1 MQKLMRFFWWLRP
14 IIQVWVRSK
23 VFPNDLKKNLSLDP
37 HKPICFVLK
46 SRSFKDLMVLDHN
59 CEAKKIPKPR
69 ELLSKLKFSRK
80 ASFLYLSKPGLF
92 QAERTKK
99 LPSDLFN
106 LIGQVSKERF
116 DVQMVPVSIFWGRN
130 PGRGEKSLF
139 KLLFFDDEY
148 GGFLQRLVTFFVH
161 GRNVFCNFGKPISL
175 LELVDEGKS
184 LEETTKKLRRVLKV
198 HFRRQRETIVGPY
211 IYDRAQVINSMLQS
225 KTLRAVIDSESAKSN
240 VAVAKIEKRARKYAE
255 EVCAKVS
262 PSAIR
267 LFDIILSWLWKKI
280 YSGLE
285 VRQED
290 KIREL
295 AEQYELVY
303 MPSHRS
309 HMDYLLIGYVLYYLG
324 LLPPHTIAGKNL
336 NFWPV
341 GPLLRRGGAI
351 FIRRTFR
358 GNRLYGAVVSEFV
371 HYLLSTGFPLCFYPE
386 GGRSRT
392 GYLLQPK
399 VGILS
404 MVLEACRKRTRKP
417 VLLVPIY
424 VGYDRVMEAGSY
436 QKELGGKSKK
446 RESLSGLIKAVKL
459 LRSSFGKAYIGF
471 GEPLQVETYLENK
484 YPNWREAQPVASD
497 VLKHI
502 SEEMMKRTNSA
513 AVVSPVSLIGL
524 ILQSSP
530 KKALSES
537 DLLQVTRIFVKLGS
551 SSPLGSYV
559 HFPDTTNLLDD
570 IKHIEELSHIIRF
583 RHQDDDVIYLN
594 KRNNTIL
601 DYYRNNI
608 VHLFF
613 LPSMLCHFLVNA
625 DSIKKDHL
633 LKSCKLMY
641 GFVYRSLFL
650 PWNEDQCE
658 EIANETLSKLLNHQI
673 LIYDKQLDNITLP
686 EMLSDEYLAFKL
698 LAAISS
704 NSMEKYGLYSV
715 CLSRYLDRGSVQLA
729 DLDTEILQMS
739 KRMSILNGMTTNI
752 YYDDKSYKHFLETL
766 RQLQMISTEPRNSR
780 KIIINDSFKN
790 LSSITPNLISPAL
803 HKCILKVPITKL
815 APDSAI
821 EKKEYHEK
829 LASQ

>member
-1 MQKLMRFFWWLRP
+1 
-14 IIQVWVRSK
+14 
-23 VFPNDLKKNLSLDP
+23 
-37 HKPICFVLK
+37 
-46 SRSFKDLMVLDHN
+46 MVLDHA
-59 CEAKKIPKPR
+59 CETKKIPKPR
-69 ELLSKLKFSRK
+69 ELLTKLKLSRK
-80 ASFLYLSKPGLF
+80 ASFLYLNKPGLF

-99 LPSDLFN
+99 LPTDLFR

-116 DVQMVPVSIFWGRN
+116 DVQIVPVSIFWGRN
-130 PGRGEKSLF
+130 PGTGEKSLF

-148 GGFLQRLVTFFVH
+148 GGFLQRFVTFFVH

-184 LEETTKKLRRVLKV
+184 LEETSKKLRRVLKV

-211 IYDRAQVINSMLQS
+211 IYDRGQVINSMLQS
-225 KTLRAVIDSESAKSN
+225 KSLRTIIDAESVKSN
-240 VAVAKIEKRARKYAE
+240 TSIAKVERRARKYAE

-267 LFDIILSWLWKKI
+267 FFDILLSWLWKKI

-285 VRQED
+285 VRQEN

-324 LLPPHTIAGKNL
+324 LLPPHTIAGINL

-371 HYLLSTGFPLCFYPE
+371 HYLLSTGYPLCFYPE

-399 VGILS
+399 VGILN
-404 MVLEACRKRTRKP
+404 MVLEACRKRTNKP

-424 VGYDRVMEAGSY
+424 VGYDRVMEARSY

-446 RESLSGLIKAVKL
+446 RESFSGLLKASKL
-459 LRSSFGKAYIGF
+459 IRSTFGKAYIGF
-471 GEPLQVETYLENK
+471 GEPLQVDTYLDLK
-484 YPNWREAQPVASD
+484 YPSWRENQPFPSD
-497 VLKHI
+497 LLKHI

-513 AVVSPVSLIGL
+513 AVVSPVSMIAL

-537 DLLQVTRIFVKLGS
+537 DLLQITRIFAKLGS
-551 SSPLGSYV
+551 SLPLGSYV

-570 IKHIEELSHIIRF
+570 IKTIEELSHVIRF

-608 VHLFF
+608 VHLFL

-625 DSIKKDHL
+625 GSIRKDQLIECCQL
-633 LKSCKLMY
+633 LYKFIYQSH
-641 GFVYRSLFL
+641 FL
-650 PWNEDQCE
+650 PWNEDQST
-658 EIANETLSKLLNHQI
+658 EIISETLSKLLSHHI
-673 LIYDKQLDNITLP
+673 LAYDEQSDVIALP
-686 EMLSDEYLAFKL
+686 EILSDEYLAFKL
-698 LAAISS
+698 LAEISS

-715 CLSRYLDRGSVQLA
+715 SLSRYSDRGSVLLA

-739 KRMSILNGMTTNI
+739 KRISILNGMTSNVF
-752 YYDDKSYKHFLETL
+752 YDDKSYKHYLQTL
-766 RQLQMISTEPRNSR
+766 KQLNMISSESGSTR
-780 KIIINDSFKN
+780 KIIINDAFKK
-790 LSSITPNLISPAL
+790 LSEIAPNLISPAL
-803 HKCILKVPITKL
+803 HKSIQKVPITQPASK
-815 APDSAI
+815 AAD
-821 EKKEYHEK
+821 ENKEYHEK

>member
-1 MQKLMRFFWWLRP
+1 MRFFWWLRP
-14 IIQVWVRSK
+14 IIQLWVRSK
-23 VFPNDLKKNLSLDP
+23 VFPNDLKKNLCLDS
-37 HKPICFVLK
+37 HKPICYVLK
-46 SRSFKDLMVLDHN
+46 SRSFKDLMVLDHS
-59 CEAKKIPKPR
+59 CETKKIPKPR

-92 QAERTKK
+92 QAERSKK

-106 LIGQVSKERF
+106 LIGQVSQERF
-116 DVQMVPVSIFWGRN
+116 DVQVVPVSIFWGRN
-130 PGRGEKSLF
+130 PGTGEKSIF

-148 GGFLQRLVTFFVH
+148 GGFLQRFVTFFVH

-175 LELVDEGKS
+175 LDLVDEGKS
-184 LEETTKKLRRVLKV
+184 LEETSKKLRRVLKV
-198 HFRRQRETIVGPY
+198 HFRRQRETIVGPF

-225 KTLRAVIDSESAKSN
+225 KTLRTMIDSEAVKTN
-240 VAVAKIEKRARKYAE
+240 VAVAKVEKRARKYAE

-267 LFDIILSWLWKKI
+267 FFDIILSWLWKKI

-324 LLPPHTIAGKNL
+324 LLPPHTIAGINL

-371 HYLLSTGFPLCFYPE
+371 HYLLSTGYPLCFYPE

-392 GYLLQPK
+392 GYLLSPK
-399 VGILS
+399 VGILN
-404 MVLEACRKRTRKP
+404 MVLEACRKRTLKP

-436 QKELGGKSKK
+436 QKELRGNSKK
-446 RESLSGLIKAVKL
+446 RESFSGLIKATKL
-459 LRSSFGKAYIGF
+459 IRSSSGKAYIGF
-471 GEPLQVETYLENK
+471 GEPLQVDTYLDKK
-484 YPNWREAQPVASD
+484 YPDWRTSEPLKSD
-497 VLKHI
+497 MLKQI

-524 ILQSSP
+524 ILQASP

-537 DLLQVTRIFVKLGS
+537 DLLQVTRIFVRLGS

-613 LPSMLCHFLVNA
+613 LPSMICHFLVNA
-625 DSIKKDHL
+625 DSIKKEQIL
-633 LKSCKLMY
+633 QCCNLMY
-641 GFVYRSLFL
+641 KFIYRSYYL
-650 PWNEDQCE
+650 PWTEDQCK
-658 EIANETLSKLLNHQI
+658 EIANETLSKLISHQI
-673 LIYDKQLDNITLP
+673 LAYDEQSGLVSLP

-698 LAAISS
+698 LAGVSS
-704 NSMEKYGLYSV
+704 NTMEKYGIFCVS
-715 CLSRYLDRGSVQLA
+715 LSRYTNRGSVLLA
-729 DLDTEILQMS
+729 DLDTETLQMS
-739 KRMSILNGMTTNI
+739 KRISILNGMTSNI
-752 YYDDKSYKHFLETL
+752 YYDDKSYKHFQETL
-766 RQLQMISTEPRNSR
+766 KQLQMISSESGNSR
-780 KIIINDSFKN
+780 KIIIHETFKR
-790 LSSITPNLISPAL
+790 LSDITPNLISPAL
-803 HKCILKVPITKL
+803 HKCIMKVPITKI
-815 APDSAI
+815 APDSI
-821 EKKEYHEK
+821 REKKEYHEK

>member
-23 VFPNDLKKNLSLDP
+23 VFPGELNKSLSLDP
-37 HKPICFVLK
+37 QKPICYVLK
-46 SRSFKDLMVLDHN
+46 SRSFKDLMVLDHS
-59 CEAKKIPKPR
+59 CELKKIPKPR
-69 ELLSKLKFSRK
+69 ELLSKLKFTRK
-80 ASFLYLSKPGLF
+80 ASFLYLSKPGLI
-92 QAERTKK
+92 QAERSKK
-99 LPSDLFN
+99 LPSDLFS

-130 PGRGEKSLF
+130 PGTEEKSIF

-184 LEETTKKLRRVLKV
+184 LEETSKKLRRVLKV

-211 IYDRAQVINSMLQS
+211 IYDRAQVINSMLKA
-225 KTLRAVIDSESAKSN
+225 KTLRSVIDSEAAKTN
-240 VAVAKIEKRARKYAE
+240 VPVAKIEKRARKYAE

-267 LFDIILSWLWKKI
+267 FFDILLSWLWKKI

-285 VRQED
+285 LKQEA

-295 AEQYELVY
+295 AEQYEIVY

-324 LLPPHTIAGKNL
+324 LLPPHTIAGINL

-358 GNRLYGAVVSEFV
+358 GNRVYGAVVSEFV
-371 HYLLSTGFPLCFYPE
+371 HYLMSTGYPLCFYPE

-392 GYLLQPK
+392 GYLLTPK
-399 VGILS
+399 IGILS

-417 VLLVPIY
+417 VLLVPVY
-424 VGYDRVMEAGSY
+424 VSYDRVMEARSY

-446 RESLSGLIKAVKL
+446 RESFSGLIKAAKL

-471 GEPLQVETYLENK
+471 GEPLQVDTFLDQK
-484 YPNWREAQPVASD
+484 YPTWRESEPLSSD
-497 VLKHI
+497 ILKHI

-513 AVVSPVSLIGL
+513 AVVSPVSLIAL

-537 DLLQVTRIFVKLGS
+537 DLLQITRIFVKLGCDL
-551 SSPLGSYV
+551 PLGSYV

-570 IKHIEELSHIIRF
+570 IRTVEELSHIIRF

-608 VHLFF
+608 VHLF
-613 LPSMLCHFLVNA
+613 LVPSMLCHFMINA
-625 DSIKKDHL
+625 GSSTKEL
-633 LKSCKLMY
+633 LLQCCVLMY
-641 GFVYRSLFL
+641 KFVDKSHYL
-650 PWNEDQCE
+650 PWNENQSY
-658 EIANETLSKLLNHQI
+658 EIADETLTRLFEHKI
-673 LIYDKQLDNITLP
+673 LVYDVHSDLVSPP
-686 EMLSDEYLAFKL
+686 EILSDEYLAFKL
-698 LAAISS
+698 LATIAS
-704 NSMEKYGLYSV
+704 NAMEKYGLYCVSI
-715 CLSRYLDRGSVQLA
+715 SRYFDYGSVSNA

-739 KRMSILNGMTTNI
+739 KRISILNGMTDNS
-752 YYDDKSYKHFLETL
+752 YYDDKSYKHFLDTL
-766 RQLQMISTEPRNSR
+766 IQLEMICVGSENPG
-780 KIIINDSFKN
+780 KITINKLFKN
-790 LSSITPNLISPAL
+790 LSDVAQNLISPVL
-803 HKCILKVPITKL
+803 HKSIQKVPITTPS
-815 APDSAI
+815 PDSSLK
-821 EKKEYHEK
+821 KKEYHEK
-829 LASQ
+829 LASE